1 MTTRGLV
8 TVSVGG
14 TSFSVRP
21 RYGGFKVIGRGS
33 YGVVVS
39 ATDSETKKKV
49 AIKRIKPMAGHA
61 SDAKHALREIR
72 CMKLLGVHA
81 NILGVKDLFCDTKE
95 NALYIAMELL
105 DSDLHRIIQSPQE
118 LSDAHHRFFMYQ
130 LVRGCKYMH
139 EQGIIHRDLKPGNL
153 LVTRACELRI
163 TDFGLARLQ
172 SVCSRGEG
180 GDVDA
185 GPMTQHVVTRWYR
198 PPELMLAPDGR
209 YTNSVDMWS
218 VGCILAELLG
228 RRPLFP
234 GKNFVHQLQLIFDV
248 IGAPL
253 NASKVRNKQARKFLE
268 TVKGKVKV
276 PFAKVFPKAHRAAH
290 DVLEKLL
297 AYSALDRVSATELLS
312 HDYFRT
318 LSYADA
324 LPITEPQAE
333 GADFRFEY
341 EEVSTDALKGAIV
354 EEVRAFDPPSG
365 ARTKPAHRGASDEAK
380 RALERSKRA
389 DKAEPPRRDTRSKPR
404 GDAAR
409 DARRRDAAR
418 DARRESARDA
428 ARREA
433 VEEARRE
440 VEASAQRARDRE
452 AREREEARRAEKDAA
467 RERERRA
474 RERESQER
482 EAANAREA
490 AAREASSAR
499 EAAMARER
507 YAKAR
512 EDVAPP
518 PRRRRDDPISRAFRE
533 AAAEPRPRRRD
544 DPLSQRFRENAQTE
558 SRRYAEEPSPA
569 PPPRQAPAYVYE
581 APKPP
586 PTPPRDLPRRPPAPL
601 PAERERA
608 RPAPPQRAPP
618 APPSPRAP
626 ARTFANQISRD
637 AGRAPDLPP
646 RVASAGISRHRRSDD
661 SGGGPSYLRDTARSK
676 AYTKAS
682 RAYAPLRRGTRANAA
697 RNKHQPTVPKS
708 PAFSKF
714 SWQKPRA
721 RESAY

>member
-8 TVSVGG
+8 NVSVGG

-268 TVKGKVKV
+268 TMKGKVKV

-297 AYSALDRVSATELLS
+297 AYSAGDRVSATELLS

-324 LPITEPQAE
+324 LPIKEPQAE

-354 EEVRAFDPPSG
+354 DEVRAFDPPSG
-365 ARTKPAHRGASDEAK
+365 QRAKPAHRGASDEAK
-380 RALERSKRA
+380 RALERSKWA

-428 ARREA
+428 ARRDA
-433 VEEARRE
+433 VEETRRE
-440 VEASAQRARDRE
+440 VEASAQRARDQE

-474 RERESQER
+474 RERESRER
-482 EAANAREA
+482 EAA
-490 AAREASSAR
+490 AR

-507 YAKAR
+507 YTKAR
-512 EDVAPP
+512 EDVAPTTG
-518 PRRRRDDPISRAFRE
+518 RRRDDPISRAFRE

-558 SRRYAEEPSPA
+558 SRRYAEQSSPA
-569 PPPRQAPAYVYE
+569 
-581 APKPP
+581 PP

-601 PAERERA
+601 PAERA

-661 SGGGPSYLRDTARSK
+661 SGGPSYLRDTARSK

-697 RNKHQPTVPKS
+697 RNKRQPTVPKS

-721 RESAY
+721 RENAY

>member
-8 TVSVGG
+8 SVSVGG

-49 AIKRIKPMAGHA
+49 AIKRIKPMSGHA

-72 CMKLLGVHA
+72 CMKLLGGHA
-81 NILGVKDLFCDTKE
+81 NILGVRDLFCDVRE

-105 DSDLHRIIQSPQE
+105 DSDLHRIIQSPQD
-118 LSDAHHRFFMYQ
+118 LTDAHHRFFMYQ

-139 EQGIIHRDLKPGNL
+139 ERGIIHRDLKPGNL

-172 SVCSRGEG
+172 SVCSRGQG

-248 IGAPL
+248 IGAPSPEK
-253 NASKVRNKQARKFLE
+253 AKAVRNKQARKFLE
-268 TVKGKVKV
+268 TVKGKPKV
-276 PFAKVFPKAHRAAH
+276 PFSKVFPKAHRAAH

-297 AYSALDRVSATELLS
+297 AYSSTDRSAAVDLLE

-318 LSYADA
+318 LSYADP
-324 LPITEPQAE
+324 LPIKEPEAPE
-333 GADFRFEY
+333 ADFRFEY
-341 EEVSTDALKGAIV
+341 KDMAAEDLKQAIID
-354 EEVRAFDPPSG
+354 EVRAYDPSPKRSSTTSSQRDGDARRSG
-365 ARTKPAHRGASDEAK
+365 SSKLYSKGASDEAR
-380 RALERSKRA
+380 RAVERQRRREEK
-389 DKAEPPRRDTRSKPR
+389 PPRRDS
-404 GDAAR
+404 
-409 DARRRDAAR
+409 RRDAYA
-418 DARRESARDA
+418 
-428 ARREA
+428 
-433 VEEARRE
+433 EARRE
-440 VEASAQRARDRE
+440 VEASAQRARE
-452 AREREEARRAEKDAA
+452 AEAKAREEARRAERELE
-467 RERERRA
+467 REREARA
-474 RERESQER
+474 REREIRAR
-482 EAANAREA
+482 EEANAREREA
-490 AAREASSAR
+490 QQRREARARVEAARD
-499 EAAMARER
+499 AA
-507 YAKAR
+507 
-512 EDVAPP
+512 

-533 AAAEPRPRRRD
+533 AAAELPKRRS
-544 DPLSQRFRENAQTE
+544 DPLSQRMREHENK
-558 SRRYAEEPSPA
+558 RYAPPA
-569 PPPRQAPAYVYE
+569 PAPAYVYQE
-581 APKPP
+581 
-586 PTPPRDLPRRPPAPL
+586 PTPPPPERSELPRRPPAPL
-601 PAERERA
+601 PCEHRE

-618 APPSPRAP
+618 RPPSPDPP

-646 RVASAGISRHRRSDD
+646 RVTHGRLRRSDD
-661 SGGGPSYLRDTARSK
+661 SGGPSYLRDTARSK

-682 RAYAPLRRGTRANAA
+682 RAYAPLRRGTHAN
-697 RNKHQPTVPKS
+697 RKKRQPTVPKS

-721 RESAY
+721 RENAY